1 MNKSILVLFKNVFL
15 SAVSQVFFLL
25 RVPERVESRG
35 ADIVK
40 IEEQVSP
47 DRGAGQSSWRSRSV
61 KMEEQVSQDRGA
73 GQSG

>member
-15 SAVSQVFFLL
+15 LAVSQVFFLL

-40 IEEQVSP
+40 IEEQVSQY
-47 DRGAGQSSWRSRSV
+47 RGAGQSRYRSGSV
-61 KMEEQVSQDRGA
+61 KIDEQVSQDREA
-73 GQSG
+73 GQSR